1 MVEKSFVPE
10 PEKNKRELT
19 PERLRFVSWLRLLSG
34 GFQLVAA
41 ATQGGAGIASGIEG
55 LEETLDAAALRG
67 AAKDLEA
74 ENANQKGN
82 AKKYRKRMQKFVG
95 ATALA
100 AAVGTGY
107 DVIHE
112 GVMQDGWFGKMDA
125 VGFNNLAAMSSIT
138 AIALG
143 SIALITN
150 RHEVADHLHPHTEA
164 DGTVHE
170 KPKGIKGYL
179 ARDTL
184 KDFVIPLFVLG
195 GSLVKAPHLA
205 EYALEAAGVGYG
217 VNIYTKLRK
226 EQ

>member
-1 MVEKSFVPE
+1 MVEKNLTTQS
-10 PEKNKRELT
+10 KKSQRELT
-19 PERLRFVSWLRLLSG
+19 PERLRFVGWLRLLSG

-41 ATQGGAGIASGIEG
+41 ATQGGAGIANGIEG

-67 AAKDLEA
+67 AAKDLEVEHA
-74 ENANQKGN
+74 HQKGN

-95 ATALA
+95 ATAVA
-100 AAVGTGY
+100 ATVGTGY

-112 GVMQDGWFGKMDA
+112 GVMQNGWMGRMDG

-138 AIALG
+138 AVALG
-143 SIALITN
+143 SIALIAN
-150 RHEVADHLHPHTEA
+150 RHEVSDHLHPHIEL

-184 KDFVIPLFVLG
+184 KDFVIPLCVLG
-195 GSLVKAPHLA
+195 GSLAKAPHLA
-205 EYALEAAGVGYG
+205 EYALEAASAGYG
-217 VNIYTKLRK
+217 LNIYNKLRK
-226 EQ
+226 EN

>member
-1 MVEKSFVPE
+1 
-10 PEKNKRELT
+10 
-19 PERLRFVSWLRLLSG
+19 
-34 GFQLVAA
+34 
-41 ATQGGAGIASGIEG
+41 
-55 LEETLDAAALRG
+55 
-67 AAKDLEA
+67 
-74 ENANQKGN
+74 
-82 AKKYRKRMQKFVG
+82 
-95 ATALA
+95 
-100 AAVGTGY
+100 
-107 DVIHE
+107 
-112 GVMQDGWFGKMDA
+112 
-125 VGFNNLAAMSSIT
+125 MSSIT